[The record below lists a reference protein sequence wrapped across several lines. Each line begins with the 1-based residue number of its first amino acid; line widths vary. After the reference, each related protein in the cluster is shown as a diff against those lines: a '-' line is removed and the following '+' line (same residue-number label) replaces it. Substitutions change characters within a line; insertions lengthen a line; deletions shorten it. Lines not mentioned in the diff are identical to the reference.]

1 MTPQRSPIAHAATAV
16 LCLAAL
22 CSVLALPIQGQA
34 SPPLKL
40 VSTVWPPFTN
50 ATGEARFALDLVG
63 EALKRIGV
71 TSDTTFVEDT
81 NFTSSLLT
89 GTFDGSA
96 AAWKD
101 AAREKVLVFSEPYL
115 ENRLIL
121 VGRRGS
127 DVTAT
132 TLAALA
138 GKRVAVVGGY
148 SYGDDVRTGSGPTF
162 VTSRGEEDSLA
173 KLLAGEADYTLMDE
187 LVVQYIL
194 RNHAQ
199 QARDRLQVGSTPLI
213 RRSLHLAIRRDRP
226 DAIAVVNRFNTELR
240 QMVADRTY
248 HRLLQVDWVRADV
261 DGDGRPE
268 LISRTDQAG
277 LAPPTSTY
285 DLFLGTP
292 PAPTKTAPAPA
303 PSGPRF
309 YLGGNIYESWASVPK
324 NYKVPESNWND
335 PNRSTASIFR
345 FTW

>member
-1 MTPQRSPIAHAATAV
+1 LR
-16 LCLAAL
+16 
-22 CSVLALPIQGQA
+22 
-34 SPPLKL
+34 L

-50 ATGEARFALDLVG
+50 GAGEARFALDLVG

-71 TSDTTFVEDT
+71 MSETTFVEDP
-81 NFTSSLLT
+81 NFTSALLR
-89 GTFDGSA
+89 GQYDGSA

-101 AAREKVLVFSEPYL
+101 AERERVLVFSEPYL

-138 GKRVAVVGGY
+138 GKRIVVVGGY
-148 SYGDDVRTGSGPTF
+148 SYGDEVKSGSGPTF
-162 VTSRGEEDSLA
+162 VTSRSEEDSLT

-213 RRSLHLAIRRDRP
+213 RRSLHLAVRRDRP
-226 DAIAVVNRFNTELR
+226 DAVAVINRFNSELR
-240 QMVADRTY
+240 QMIADRTY

-268 LISRTDQAG
+268 LVSRSDQAG
-277 LAPPTSTY
+277 LAPPTTTY
-285 DLFLGTP
+285 DLFLSTP
-292 PAPTKTAPAPA
+292 STPTTPT

-309 YLGGNIYESWASVPK
+309 YVGGSIYEDWASIPK

-335 PNRSTASIFR
+335 PGRSTASIFR

>member
-1 MTPQRSPIAHAATAV
+1 
-16 LCLAAL
+16 
-22 CSVLALPIQGQA
+22 
-34 SPPLKL
+34 
-40 VSTVWPPFTN
+40 VWPPFSNT
-50 ATGEARFALDLVG
+50 AGEARFALDLVA
-63 EALKRIGV
+63 EALKRIGI
-71 TSDTTFVEDT
+71 TSEPVFVEDN

-89 GTFDGSA
+89 GPYDGSA
-96 AAWKD
+96 AVWKD
-101 AAREKVLVFSEPYL
+101 AERERVLVFSEPYL

-132 TLAALA
+132 TLAGLA
-138 GKRVAVVGGY
+138 GKRIVVVGGY
-148 SYGDDVRTGSGPTF
+148 SYGDEVKKGSGPIF
-162 VTSRGEEDSLA
+162 LLSRSEEDSLA

-187 LVVQYIL
+187 IVVQYIL
-194 RNHAQ
+194 RNYAQ
-199 QARDRLQVGSTPLI
+199 QARDRLQVGATPLV

-226 DAIAVVNRFNTELR
+226 DAVAVVNRFNTELR
-240 QMVADRTY
+240 RMIADRTY
-248 HRLLQVDWVRADV
+248 HRLLNIDWLRADV

-277 LAPPTSTY
+277 LAPPTTTY
-285 DLFLGTP
+285 DLFLTTP
-292 PAPTKTAPAPA
+292 TQPAAPS

-335 PNRSTASIFR
+335 ANRSTASIFR